1 MGFDLMLCFE
11 ILSQRSQGRL
21 PVACKETAMAA
32 HNEGLPD
39 LESLFDDEWMDE
51 QIEVGNCV
59 VCYISYCLCIY
70 FRALALALL
79 FSFASSQT
87 FIFMLGHFNTM
98 RPTDL

>member
-1 MGFDLMLCFE
+1 MLCFE

-39 LESLFDDEWMDE
+39 LEGLFDDEWMDE

-59 VCYISYCLCIY
+59 VCYIYCCLCITSE
-70 FRALALALL
+70 LL
-79 FSFASSQT
+79 
-87 FIFMLGHFNTM
+87 L
-98 RPTDL
+98 